1 MSPWGNQII
10 CLLMFK
16 MTPMEYWFKTIAFSL
31 PLSVTLFFPNSL
43 QVPQTADSDPDP
55 PPPDA
60 FWVITVSGRASNI
73 SIAPAS
79 IWDTALLNPRK
90 MPVSEF
96 LSQVPI
102 PIHTT
107 SNSLLLFIY
116 PVGHYLHAQC
126 LPFFFF
132 FKYIFIWRIMD
143 NGFTISC
150 WFLPYNMSQ
159 PERIHTSGLPWWL
172 RWLRICRQCRRP
184 RFDPWVWKIPR
195 RREGLPTPLFLPEEI
210 HGQRSPWS
218 CNELDTTERLTVYK
232 CLLRLEPS
240 SHFPPHSTP
249 LGCLR
254 ALGLSSLSHI
264 ANANCYLFYIW

>member
-1 MSPWGNQII
+1 
-10 CLLMFK
+10 
-16 MTPMEYWFKTIAFSL
+16 
-31 PLSVTLFFPNSL
+31 
-43 QVPQTADSDPDP
+43 
-55 PPPDA
+55 
-60 FWVITVSGRASNI
+60 
-73 SIAPAS
+73 
-79 IWDTALLNPRK
+79 
-90 MPVSEF
+90 
-96 LSQVPI
+96 
-102 PIHTT
+102 
-107 SNSLLLFIY
+107 
-116 PVGHYLHAQC
+116 
-126 LPFFFF
+126 
-132 FKYIFIWRIMD
+132 MD

-195 RREGLPTPLFLPEEI
+195 RRKGLPTPLFLPGEI

-232 CLLRLEPS
+232 CLLPLEPS

-264 ANANCYLFYIW
+264 ANAHCYLFYIWWHISFNVTLSIHPSLSLAHCVYKSVFYVVFLLLPCKYVHQYHLSRFYIHVLMYGICFSLSDLLHLLFKLIFKGLFISK